1 MTKETKKQYEHIDN
15 VPYYGH
21 KKTESRKRPVKT
33 NYLEF
38 MAVISSYAASVA
50 FLIIYGKLSGM
61 TFEHMM
67 IACMFTFLMQ
77 LNVQFLG
84 TAIRHQ
90 RSKDRWSKWDGSQN
104 RLSYNKIV

>member
-21 KKTESRKRPVKT
+21 KIAESRKRPVKT

-38 MAVISSYAASVA
+38 MAVASSYAASVA

-61 TFEHMM
+61 TFEH
-67 IACMFTFLMQ
+67 
-77 LNVQFLG
+77 VY
-84 TAIRHQ
+84 
-90 RSKDRWSKWDGSQN
+90 
-104 RLSYNKIV
+104 LSYAIKRAILRYGYSTSKK

>member
-1 MTKETKKQYEHIDN
+1 VAKMTKETKKQYEYIDN
-15 VPYYGH
+15 VKMAEP
-21 KKTESRKRPVKT
+21 RKRPVRT

-38 MAVISSYAASVA
+38 MAVASAYAASVA

-84 TAIRHQ
+84 TAIRNQ
-90 RSKDRWSKWDGSQN
+90 RSKDRWSKWDGS
-104 RLSYNKIV
+104 